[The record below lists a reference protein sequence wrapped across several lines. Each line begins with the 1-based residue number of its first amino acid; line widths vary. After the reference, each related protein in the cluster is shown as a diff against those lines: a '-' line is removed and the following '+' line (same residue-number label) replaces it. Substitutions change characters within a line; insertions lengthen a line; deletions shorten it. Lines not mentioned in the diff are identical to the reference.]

1 MTTLEAQ
8 IDGKTAVRKNIMR
21 KLKYMV
27 QTLALVSALVM
38 GASLSARAAVTM
50 TYTDSGT
57 FALSGFPADSAGYIN
72 SSDLVGIYKFI
83 TDTHDGVPNP
93 FYSVCLS
100 PAGLLDRNPHI
111 YDVIPFNA
119 ANPGIFPS
127 AWAWNHGAGGHDQY
141 WGIQNASYL
150 WNTYGMNIVN
160 SVSPIATK
168 NAEAAA
174 LEFAIWTAL
183 YDSTAYGVV
192 GSSPWHPNGLG
203 TTVTSYYN
211 TYLTAL
217 NATGGNIPLYTGNIL
232 RGTDFTQSGQQ
243 QEFLMLGTP
252 IPEPT
257 TILAGALL
265 LLPFGAS
272 TLRILRKRNRA
283 A

>member
-72 SSDLVGIYKFI
+72 GSDLIGIYKFI

-93 FYSVCLS
+93 LYSVCLD
-100 PAGLLDRNPHI
+100 PAGVLDRSQHT
-111 YDVIPFNA
+111 YDLIPFGGGLSG

-160 SVSPIATK
+160 SGSPIATK

-203 TTVTSYYN
+203 TAR
-211 TYLTAL
+211 AL
-217 NATGGNIPLYTGNIL
+217 
-232 RGTDFTQSGQQ
+232 FSGSHD
-243 QEFLMLGTP
+243 LV
-252 IPEPT
+252 
-257 TILAGALL
+257 
-265 LLPFGAS
+265 
-272 TLRILRKRNRA
+272 
-283 A
+283 